1 MITIKLPYNSNNEL
15 QEYLYSVR
23 KQYSSVVRY
32 SYNRF
37 KENKLKQIDIEH
49 SIKKLN
55 NINLLNSWY
64 IRCVLSDGKNINNQN
79 KDKKIIF
86 GNKYNFIKRLK
97 NKISKEE
104 YQEKRLMNL
113 NIQGEFNSLGN
124 RFFRLNIPENKVIFK
139 PKFKQQYE
147 LILPKLSKKYK
158 KLLLNIQEKTENKE
172 IPLTVNL
179 DNKFIYLIFEE
190 LKEEKQINKLENRF
204 IRIDLNPKQIGISV
218 CSYENEQI
226 NILKDYCYDLST
238 IIYNIENLKEKSD
251 SKMNKYWNNK
261 LDYEILQIS
270 KRISE
275 ISKAYNCKFIFVEDL
290 KFKNKKTFQERLNNN
305 LWKRNIF
312 INNLEKRCN
321 INGQKLFK
329 VNPAYS
335 SIIGNV
341 QHDFIDSVNAS
352 IEIARRG
359 YEVIIL
365 KNKKFYPNY
374 ILKNSFLHLWKETE
388 IEMIKNWK
396 EFFAFLK
403 KNSKIKYRV
412 PLNSLDFSVLQF
424 FTVKSNVS
432 LIQKLI

>member
-1 MITIKLPYNSNNEL
+1 MISITLPYNSSNEL

-49 SIKKLN
+49 SLKTLN
-55 NINLLNSWY
+55 NIDLLNSWY
-64 IRCVLSDGKNINNQN
+64 IRCALSDGKFIYNKH
-79 KDKKIIF
+79 KDKNIIF
-86 GNKYNFIKRLK
+86 GKKYNFIKRLK
-97 NKISKEE
+97 NKITKKEF
-104 YQEKRLMNL
+104 QENRLMNL
-113 NIQGEFNSLGN
+113 NIQGEINYYGN
-124 RFFRLNIPENKVIFK
+124 RFFKLNIPENKVIFK
-139 PKFKQQYE
+139 PKLKQEYE
-147 LILPKLSKKYK
+147 LTLPKLSKKYK
-158 KLLLNIQEKTENKE
+158 KLLLKIQEKCENKE
-172 IPLTVNL
+172 IPLTIRLN
-179 DNKFIYLIFEE
+179 NKEIVFIFEE
-190 LKEEKQINKLENRF
+190 LKEEKQNNKLENRF
-204 IRIDLNPKQIGISV
+204 VGIDLNPKQIGISV
-218 CSYENEQI
+218 CDYKNNEI
-226 NILKDYCYDLST
+226 NVLKDYCFDFSKITNEILK
-238 IIYNIENLKEKSD
+238 LKENPN
-251 SKMNKYWNNK
+251 SKMNQYLNNK

-270 KRISE
+270 KKISE
-275 ISKAYNCKFIFVEDL
+275 ISKHYNCKYIFVENL
-290 KFKNKKTFQERLNNN
+290 VLNKKLKYNNRLNKNI
-305 LWKRNIF
+305 WKINIF

-321 INGQKLFK
+321 INEQKLFK

-374 ILKNSFLHLWKETE
+374 NLKKSFLHLWKETE
-388 IEMIKNWK
+388 IKMIKNWK

-424 FTVKSNVS
+424 FTAKSNVS
-432 LIQKLI
+432 LIQKIA